1 MCGETPKSIRFGA
14 FLTAFPV
21 RLPGKSREFAPRTV
35 FNDAFFKRGALAA
48 AFVNLREGII
58 SMKNNV
64 SKLLALFSVL
74 LLVACVGCGGRS
86 QVHGKVVFSD
96 GSPLTYGTVNFTSGE
111 VMCKGQI
118 EKDGTFKMRT
128 FKPGDGVPPGTYKV
142 YITDTLQFGDSG
154 QTVTTGNDENA
165 ASFSVIGQA
174 TNTVPYQYSSP
185 DESPIPQVTVKGSI
199 KDLTITIEGSAPE
212 KAPGEGE

>member
-1 MCGETPKSIRFGA
+1 
-14 FLTAFPV
+14 
-21 RLPGKSREFAPRTV
+21 
-35 FNDAFFKRGALAA
+35 
-48 AFVNLREGII
+48 
-58 SMKNNV
+58 MKNNV

-74 LLVACVGCGGRS
+74 LLVACVGCGGRA

-96 GSPLTYGTVNFTSGE
+96 GSPLTYGTLVFANDTTMCKGSIEEDGTSGE

-142 YITDTLQFGDSG
+142 YITDTLQFGDTG
-154 QTVTTGNDENA
+154 KTVTTGSDENA
-165 ASFSVIGQA
+165 AEFTVIGQA
-174 TNTVPYQYSSP
+174 SNTVPYQYSSP

-199 KDLTITIEGSAPE
+199 KNLEIKIEGAAPE
-212 KAPGEGE
+212 AAPGEGE